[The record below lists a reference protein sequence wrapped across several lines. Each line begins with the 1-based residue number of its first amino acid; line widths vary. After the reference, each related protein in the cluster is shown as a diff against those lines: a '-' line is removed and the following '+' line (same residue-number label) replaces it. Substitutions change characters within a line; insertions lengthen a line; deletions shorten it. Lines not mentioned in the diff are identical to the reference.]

1 MAIIEEG
8 TCLIKFVNQQGLGC
22 GKTPLG
28 LVEVPYSLPNE
39 IISFERH
46 EYRRQSNCLLKKI
59 EQSSVHR
66 IIPECKYFGRCG
78 GCMLQHMDQQ
88 TYDDFKLSLI
98 KNVLPS
104 SVVINPIVTI
114 PKGNRRRV
122 NLQALKKDE
131 RIFLG
136 FYRFHSHQIIDIDS
150 CPAIMSSLSEILIPL
165 KEMFMNILE
174 HRQKAEIFL
183 TQASNGIDMLIE
195 LQNLASL
202 TLKQDVGLKDFAKKN
217 GIIRLQLRLLDKTNT
232 LFESEKP
239 YILLGNKKV
248 ATDAKC
254 FLQASFLSD
263 QILVELVE
271 RYLPQE
277 EATVAD
283 LFCGRGTFS
292 LPLNKRFKIEG
303 FESDVTALH
312 ALEEAAEGTIKLY
325 KRDLFTTPL
334 TKAELQSYR
343 FVIIN
348 PPRAGALKQI
358 KELAYSTCKII
369 VYISCNPESFAS
381 DAAILEKGKYK
392 LVEVTPVDQF
402 YWSSHLEIVGIFA
415 LTE

>member
-131 RIFLG
+131 RILLG

-202 TLKQDVGLKDFAKKN
+202 TLKQDVGLKDFAKKMA
-217 GIIRLQLRLLDKTNT
+217 LLDCNYVYWTKLT
-232 LFESEKP
+232 L
-239 YILLGNKKV
+239 
-248 ATDAKC
+248 
-254 FLQASFLSD
+254 
-263 QILVELVE
+263 
-271 RYLPQE
+271 YLR
-277 EATVAD
+277 VK
-283 LFCGRGTFS
+283 
-292 LPLNKRFKIEG
+292 NHI
-303 FESDVTALH
+303 
-312 ALEEAAEGTIKLY
+312 
-325 KRDLFTTPL
+325 
-334 TKAELQSYR
+334 
-343 FVIIN
+343 
-348 PPRAGALKQI
+348 
-358 KELAYSTCKII
+358 
-369 VYISCNPESFAS
+369 
-381 DAAILEKGKYK
+381 
-392 LVEVTPVDQF
+392 F
-402 YWSSHLEIVGIFA
+402 Y
-415 LTE
+415 